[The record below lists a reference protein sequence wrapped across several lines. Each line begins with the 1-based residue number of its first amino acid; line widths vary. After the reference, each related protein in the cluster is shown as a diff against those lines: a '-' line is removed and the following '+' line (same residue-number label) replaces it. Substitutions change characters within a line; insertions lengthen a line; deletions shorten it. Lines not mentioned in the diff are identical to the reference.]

1 MAVTNESNWT
11 AAPVSESER
20 IGLIDVLR
28 GFALLGILSVNMAFF
43 SHPLLAT
50 ASGLPR
56 GSGTLDAL
64 ADFVVAWLAT
74 GKFYPLFSFLFG
86 LGVSIQL
93 ERAAARSLDFKR
105 YFVRR
110 MLILLGFGLAH
121 ALLVWNGDILVVYAL
136 VGLLLFLF
144 RNARPRTLLI
154 WAAILFAIPLALGL
168 GNAIVSIAVILAMG
182 PALAS
187 LDIAASLDVINRLAI
202 ETYARGSWGQI
213 FIWRAVEWLVML
225 LSSLLNAGPHIFGL
239 FMLGL
244 YAGKTRLLSDAP
256 AHSML
261 LRKGLIWGLLI
272 GLPANLLLALARSS
286 ANGNPLS
293 PLLLLAQPLLLLFGP
308 LLTAGYIGVFAML
321 ARGTARLR
329 LLQPLAAAGRMALS
343 NYLMQ
348 SIICTTVFYSYG
360 LGLFG
365 KFGAFAG
372 LALTFGI
379 WILQLIVSLLW
390 LRAFRFGPME
400 WLWRTLTYG
409 ARQPMRR
416 DSRPPAPGP

>member
-1 MAVTNESNWT
+1 MDGERPVASPVTET
-11 AAPVSESER
+11 ER
-20 IGLIDVLR
+20 IDLIDILR

-50 ASGLPR
+50 ASGLAR
-56 GSGTLDAL
+56 GSGALDTLAE
-64 ADFVVAWLAT
+64 FVVAWLAT

-93 ERAAARSLDFKR
+93 ERAAARSLDFRR

-121 ALLVWNGDILVVYAL
+121 ALLVWNGDILVVYAI
-136 VGLLLFLF
+136 VGLLLFLL

-154 WAAILFAIPLALGL
+154 WAAILFAILLAVGL

-213 FIWRAVEWLVML
+213 FIWRAVEWLVMA
-225 LSSLLNAGPHIFGL
+225 LSSLFNAGPHIFGL

-244 YAGKTRLLSDAP
+244 YAGKTRLLSDAQ
-256 AHSML
+256 AHANL
-261 LRKGLIWGLLI
+261 LRKALVWGLLI

-286 ANGNPLS
+286 ANGNMLS
-293 PLLLLAQPLLLLFGP
+293 PLLLLTQPLLLLCGP
-308 LLTAGYIGVFAML
+308 LLTAGYIGLFAML
-321 ARGTARLR
+321 ARGPARLG

-365 KFGAFAG
+365 KVGAFAG
-372 LALTFGI
+372 LALTLGL
-379 WILQLIVSLLW
+379 WLAQLIFSLLW

-400 WLWRTLTYG
+400 WLWRSLTYG
-409 ARQPMRR
+409 RRQPMRR